1 MKASTVKASTVGA
14 RSDSTVARE
23 RRPVIA
29 MVTDAIYPYHCGGK
43 EVRYH
48 ELISRLSGRAELH
61 VYTMNWW
68 RGPRRHQGE
77 WATFHAL
84 CRCHPLYTGNRRSI
98 RQAAFFALAC
108 LRLLVHRFDVLEA
121 DHMPYPQIIVL
132 WLVATIRRK
141 RFVVTWHEVWGRE
154 YWQQYL
160 GRAGTLAWAL
170 EWLAMR
176 APDHIIAASAQTADR
191 LRVAT
196 GGRAQLTVAPNGI
209 DLDMVRATPPAG
221 DPVDIVVV
229 GRLID
234 HKRVGMLLDAMAL
247 LHAAGRQVTCRVI
260 GDGPDRAALHEQA
273 AQLGIGHAVEFR
285 HDVGEQKDLYG
296 LMKSARVSAFP
307 SAREGFGIA
316 VLEAIACG
324 LPVVTTSAPD
334 NLARH
339 LVARSARGIVCGESA
354 SDLADALTTLLERPA
369 DAVGGASPADAGG
382 KAGTLRGPEELW
394 LAEYSW
400 DAAAASV
407 AGALLP

>member
-1 MKASTVKASTVGA
+1 MKASPVKAS
-14 RSDSTVARE
+14 E

-29 MVTDAIYPYHCGGK
+29 LVTDAIYPYHCGGK
-43 EVRYH
+43 EMRYH
-48 ELISRLSGRAELH
+48 ELISRLSDRAELH

-68 RGPRRHQGE
+68 RGARRHEGE
-77 WATFHAL
+77 SATFHAL
-84 CRCHPLYTGNRRSI
+84 CRYHPMYTGNRRSI
-98 RQAAFFALAC
+98 GQAVFFALAC
-108 LRLLVHRFDVLEA
+108 LRLLGQRFDVLEA

-132 WLVATIRRK
+132 WLVATVRRK
-141 RFVVTWHEVWGRE
+141 RFVVTWHEVWGRK

-160 GRAGTLAWAL
+160 GRAGALAWSL

-176 APDHIIAASAQTADR
+176 APDHIVAASAQTADR
-191 LRVAT
+191 LRAAT
-196 GGRAQLTVAPNGI
+196 GGRARLTVAPNGI

-234 HKRVGMLLDAMAL
+234 HKRVGMLLDAVASL
-247 LHAAGRQVTCRVI
+247 DVAGRQVTCRII
-260 GDGPDRAALHEQA
+260 GDGPDRAALREQA
-273 AQLGIGHAVEFR
+273 ARLGIEDAVDFR

-296 LMKSARVSAFP
+296 LMKSARIAAFP

-316 VLEAIACG
+316 VLEALACG

-334 NLARH
+334 NQARH

-354 SDLADALTTLLERPA
+354 AALAGALSDLLERP
-369 DAVGGASPADAGG
+369 DKG
-382 KAGTLRGPEELW
+382 REPEEPW
-394 LAEYSW
+394 LTEYSW
-400 DAAAASV
+400 DAAAASI

>member
-1 MKASTVKASTVGA
+1 MNRAITRAGQ
-14 RSDSTVARE
+14 
-23 RRPVIA
+23 RRPVVA
-29 MVTDAIYPYHCGGK
+29 LVTDAIYPYHCGGK
-43 EVRYH
+43 EIRYH

-68 RGPRRHQGE
+68 GGARRRQSE
-77 WATFHAL
+77 AATFHAL
-84 CRCHPLYTGNRRSI
+84 CRYHPLYTGNRRSI

-108 LRLLVHRFDVLEA
+108 LRLLGQRFDVLEA

-132 WLVATIRRK
+132 WLVAAIRRK

-160 GRAGTLAWAL
+160 GRAGALAWLL

-176 APDHIIAASAQTADR
+176 APDHIVAASAQTAGR
-191 LRVAT
+191 LRTAT
-196 GGRAQLTVAPNGI
+196 RGRAQLTVAPNGI
-209 DLDMVRATPPAG
+209 DLDLVRGTPPAG

-234 HKRVGMLLDAMAL
+234 HKRAGMLLDAVAL
-247 LHAAGRQVTCRVI
+247 LHARNIPVTCRVI
-260 GDGPDRAALHEQA
+260 GDGPDRTALHEQA
-273 AQLGIGHAVEFR
+273 ARLGVGHAMDFR

-296 LMKSARVSAFP
+296 LMKSARIAAFP

-316 VLEAIACG
+316 VLEALACG

-334 NLARH
+334 NQARH
-339 LVARSARGIVCGESA
+339 LVARSAHGIVCGESA
-354 SDLADALTTLLERPA
+354 AALAEALSELLGRPCGPA
-369 DAVGGASPADAGG
+369 DP
-382 KAGTLRGPEELW
+382 W
-394 LAEYSW
+394 LGEYSW
-400 DAAAASV
+400 DAAADAV